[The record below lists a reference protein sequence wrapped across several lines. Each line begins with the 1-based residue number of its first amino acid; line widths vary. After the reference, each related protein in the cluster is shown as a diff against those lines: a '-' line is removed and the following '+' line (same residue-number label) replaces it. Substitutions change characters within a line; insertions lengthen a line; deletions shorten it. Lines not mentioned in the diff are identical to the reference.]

1 MPLFGGNKEEI
12 EQQNAELRAEVQRLS
27 ALSLQDLAVEV
38 MTKGFGPGGPGADGA
53 DVMASRIAGEF
64 APAVGH
70 GIDQGELQD
79 LFVLSPEGLQVLEH
93 ACLVR
98 SHLGIDA
105 GTNSNYNIFWT
116 ATRLGQAALAQN
128 GVQRVLAGGSL

>member
-1 MPLFGGNKEEI
+1 MPLFGGNKEEL

-38 MTKGFGPGGPGADGA
+38 MTKGFGPGGPGADGS
-53 DVMASRIAGEF
+53 DVLASRLAGEF
-64 APAVGH
+64 ATAVGH
-70 GIDQGELQD
+70 GIDQDGLQD
-79 LFVLSPEGLQVLEH
+79 LFVLASEGLQVLEH

-116 ATRLGQAALAQN
+116 ATRLGRAALEQN
-128 GVQRVLAGGSL
+128 GVQRIVAGGSL